1 MLDLVIGLLKSLLNC
16 RTKNW
21 VKTTNPAKQGGQQ
34 QLEGEII
41 RAERLTRS
49 LATASSPR
57 FAGVSPERFASALS
71 VFEHLMI
78 SSANMTASRR
88 CTNRN
93 GSIIKRIRYNGVFIA
108 ITKYICTLCHMSVT

>member
-41 RAERLTRS
+41 RAERFDPFLNHRKF
-49 LATASSPR
+49 P
-57 FAGVSPERFASALS
+57 ALCW
-71 VFEHLMI
+71 
-78 SSANMTASRR
+78 R
-88 CTNRN
+88 
-93 GSIIKRIRYNGVFIA
+93 
-108 ITKYICTLCHMSVT
+108 